1 MNAPAA
7 QAMSLN
13 RTKFHPSLSSRG
25 GVVRDRLLRVL
36 GQEANVHLVLLLAP
50 AGYGK
55 STLMGQ
61 WMERLRHDGIHT
73 TWLTLDEAD
82 NDPARF
88 MRYLYAALA
97 EWMEA
102 ALGAI
107 DTGDMP
113 GSTDWMSL
121 LDRIGPDAP
130 PLTVFI
136 DEFEKLTSGPA
147 LRLAKLLVDR
157 LPRQVRL
164 VISSRDKPAVGLERY
179 RVRGELLELTA
190 GNLRFD
196 KDETLQFFKG
206 RIDEPVGGWLVE
218 KMQSITDGWPAALQF
233 TALAARSQTELERYA
248 HNLSGNLAH
257 IADYLAEDVLNA
269 QTPEVRTF
277 LLETCSLPRLSAA
290 VCNAATGR
298 TDSQRM
304 LQYLERHGLF
314 TTPLDSDHTWFRY
327 HPLFAEFLQG
337 QQAQA
342 LPQEQVIAIHRGA
355 ARWFSRH
362 GTAIEAV
369 DIWLLAGE
377 TTAAIREMTA
387 CARELVM
394 QAQFGTILR
403 WVSRLDEQA
412 LSSAGPEL
420 LVAAAW
426 ACGFGGAPD
435 AAMAWLTRLKPLL
448 EERGIKDALYDEM
461 IVLDSIL
468 MALRGDTRSA
478 LERGL
483 EHWQRVSRGHRFAAG
498 ALANVI
504 SYCLMLEGDFA
515 RARTFSDDARLCN
528 EEISSALGLGYALSV
543 SGLIEAMQGRLD
555 QALEQFQEV
564 DRMAALKLRRQWF
577 ETTHVNVATSGLIA
591 SVLYEKDRLD
601 EAEELLQRYLPL
613 LMHQP
618 SLDMLLLSH
627 VIRARLKFAQGD
639 VDAAIETLER
649 AEHSTAAGWQA
660 ARSHRVLGWERVR
673 IDLLVGRHERALTRA
688 DLLERAAAVEEPA
701 TGYSYAEELFGRGI
715 ESIRCAIARGD
726 ISAALARLLPEIA
739 EADARG
745 RRWRQLKLML
755 LRVLALD
762 AAGNTEAMRSEL
774 MHALQLGARIGAR
787 RSFADEGQRLKE
799 LLTELPPH
807 ALAATPDADTVVRFW
822 QDLCGER
829 LPHSETPAAVT
840 ASLSERERA
849 ILGLLATGMG
859 NEQIANAIFLSVNT
873 VKWHIRRIL
882 EKLEARNRSEAVFIA
897 RRLGLIEV

>member
-1 MNAPAA
+1 
-7 QAMSLN
+7 MSLN
-13 RTKFHPSLSSRG
+13 RTKFHPSLSSHG
-25 GVVRDRLLRVL
+25 GVLRDRLLRSL

-61 WMERLRHDGIHT
+61 WMEHLRQEGIHT

-88 MRYLYAALA
+88 MRYLYGALA

-102 ALGAI
+102 ALGTIEPA
-107 DTGDMP
+107 DMP
-113 GSTDWMSL
+113 ASSDWMSL

-136 DEFEKLTSGPA
+136 DEFEKLTNAPA

-157 LPRQVRL
+157 LPRQVRV

-196 KDETLQFFKG
+196 QEETQQFFKG
-206 RIDEPVGGWLVE
+206 RIGEPLGGWLIE
-218 KMQSITDGWPAALQF
+218 KMQAITDGWPAALQF

-248 HNLSGNLAH
+248 RNLSGNLAH

-304 LQYLERHGLF
+304 LQYLERRGLF

-337 QQAQA
+337 QQALA
-342 LPQEQVIAIHRGA
+342 LPPEQVVAIHRGA

-377 TTAAIREMTA
+377 TMAAIREMTA

-403 WVSRLDEQA
+403 WVDRLDETSLQA
-412 LSSAGPEL
+412 AGPEL

-426 ACGFGGAPD
+426 ACGFGGVPD
-435 AAMAWLTRLKPLL
+435 AAVAWLTRLKPIL
-448 EERGIKDALYDEM
+448 EARGIKDALYDEM

-468 MALRGDTRSA
+468 LALRGDTRSA

-504 SYCLMLEGDFA
+504 SYCLMLEGDFT
-515 RARTFSDDARLCN
+515 RARSFSDDARLCN
-528 EEISSALGLGYALSV
+528 EEIGSALGLGYALSV

-577 ETTHVNVATSGLIA
+577 ETTHVNVATAGLIA
-591 SVLYEKDRLD
+591 SILYEKDRLD

-627 VIRARLKFAQGD
+627 VIRARLKLAQGD
-639 VDAAIETLER
+639 VDAAIETLDR
-649 AEHSTAAGWQA
+649 ARHHTAAGWQV
-660 ARSHRVLGWERVR
+660 ARAHRVLDWERVH
-673 IDLLVGRHERALTRA
+673 IDLFAGRSERALARA
-688 DLLERAAAVEEPA
+688 DLLERAALDESAQTDCLYV
-701 TGYSYAEELFGRGI
+701 EELFGRGM
-715 ESIRCAIARGD
+715 ESIRCAIVRGD
-726 ISAALARLLPEIA
+726 VSGALSRLDVEIA
-739 EADARG
+739 EANAKG
-745 RRWRQLKLML
+745 RRWRQLKLTL

-762 AAGNTEAMRSEL
+762 AAGHTEARRG
-774 MHALQLGARIGAR
+774 ALTEALRLGARIGAR
-787 RSFADEGQRLKE
+787 RSFADEGKRMKE
-799 LLTELPPH
+799 LLAQLPPH
-807 ALAATPDADTVVRFW
+807 AIAATRDTDAVVRFW

-829 LPHSETPAAVT
+829 PPHAETPSTVS

-859 NEQIANAIFLSVNT
+859 NEQIAGSIFLSVNT

-897 RRLGLIEV
+897 RRLGLIEM

>member
-7 QAMSLN
+7 PAMSLN
-13 RTKFHPSLSSRG
+13 QTKFHPSRSSG
-25 GVVRDRLLRVL
+25 GGIVRDRLLRVL

-61 WMERLRHDGIHT
+61 WMERIKQEGGHT
-73 TWLTLDEAD
+73 SWLTLDEAD
-82 NDPARF
+82 NDPARV
-88 MRYLYAALA
+88 MCYLYGALST
-97 EWMEA
+97 WIEA
-102 ALGAI
+102 ALGSSDAAA
-107 DTGDMP
+107 P
-113 GSTDWMSL
+113 PASADWMSL
-121 LDRIGPDAP
+121 LDRIGPEAP
-130 PLTVFI
+130 PLTLFL
-136 DEFEKLTSGPA
+136 DEFEKLTSAPV

-164 VISSRDKPAVGLERY
+164 VISSRDKPQLGLERY

-196 KDETLQFFKG
+196 QDETQQFFKG
-206 RIDEPVGGWLVE
+206 RIGEPLGGWLVE

-233 TALAARSQTELERYA
+233 TALAARTSTELERYA

-269 QTPEVRTF
+269 QTPDVRMF
-277 LLETCSLPRLSAA
+277 LLETCCFPRLSAA

-304 LQYLERHGLF
+304 LQYLERRGLF

-327 HPLFAEFLQG
+327 HPLFADFLQS
-337 QQAQA
+337 QQAHA
-342 LPQEQVIAIHRGA
+342 LPAEQVIAIHRGA

-362 GTAIEAV
+362 GSAIEAV

-377 TTAAIREMTA
+377 TTAAIREMTN

-403 WVSRLDEQA
+403 WVSRLDDTA
-412 LSSAGPEL
+412 LDAAGPEL

-426 ACGFGGAPD
+426 ACGFGGEPD
-435 AAMAWLTRLKPLL
+435 AAVAWLTRLRPIL
-448 EERGIKDALYDEM
+448 EARAIQDALYDEM

-504 SYCLMLEGDFA
+504 SYCLMLDGDFA
-515 RARTFSDDARLCN
+515 RARSFSDDARLCN
-528 EEISSALGLGYALSV
+528 EEIGSALGLGYALSV

-555 QALEQFQEV
+555 YALEQFQEV
-564 DRMAALKLRRQWF
+564 DRMAALKLRQPWF
-577 ETTHVNVATSGLIA
+577 EATHVNVATAGLIA

-627 VIRARLKFAQGD
+627 VIRARLKLAQGD
-639 VDAAIETLER
+639 IDSAIATLDH
-649 AEHSTAAGWQA
+649 AENNTAAGWQV
-660 ARSHRVLGWERVR
+660 ARAHRVIEWERVR
-673 IDLLVGRHERALTRA
+673 IDLFIGRRDRALARA
-688 DLLERAAAVEEPA
+688 DVLERATPVDTMQA
-701 TGYSYAEELFGRGI
+701 GYSYAEELFGRGI
-715 ESIRCAIARGD
+715 ESIRCAIERGD
-726 ISAALARLLPEIA
+726 VASAQSRLDRELA
-739 EADARG
+739 EAQAKG
-745 RRWRQLKLML
+745 RRWRQLKLIL
-755 LRVLALD
+755 LRVLACD
-762 AAGNTEAMRSEL
+762 AAGDQIATRAAL
-774 MHALQLGARIGAR
+774 MQALQLGAQIGAR
-787 RSFADEGQRLKE
+787 RSFADEGKRIRE
-799 LLTELPPH
+799 LLADLSPG
-807 ALAATPDADTVVRFW
+807 ALALTSETDVVVRYW
-822 QDLCGER
+822 QDLCGQQTSQPDAPV
-829 LPHSETPAAVT
+829 LST
-840 ASLSERERA
+840 ALSDRERA
-849 ILGLLATGMG
+849 ILKLLATGMG

-897 RRLGLIEV
+897 RRLGLIEL